1 LETTIVR
8 NRLDIIWDDSTEVL
22 KKVDFD
28 WLKGKT
34 VLVTG
39 ATGLIGTHVLTCLS
53 ILNNMGY
60 DMKVFGVCH
69 LDPEDYTKEIAR
81 HGRIVLIDD
90 PCFDADAIIH
100 LSGYAQPSKF
110 TGNQIET
117 IRINTELT
125 SRLLRQLRPWGKFLF
140 ASSSE
145 VYSGLANA
153 DEYQIGTTSPYHP
166 RAGYIEG
173 KRCGEAIVNAYRLQG
188 VDARSARLS
197 LVYGPGARR
206 GDSRAVSTFIDQSLK
221 DGRVQMKF
229 SGGEMRTFCYIRDA
243 VETMWNILLRGQS
256 PVYNVGSPNS
266 YTVETVARE
275 IARLS
280 GSKLVTCENQLAG
293 ASGNVVVSVLR
304 AMNEFRKIE
313 FVGLEEG
320 LKNTIDWHR
329 GGV

>member
-1 LETTIVR
+1 MR
-8 NRLDIIWDDSTEVL
+8 NRLDIIWSDATEVL
-22 KKVDFD
+22 KRVDFD

-69 LDPEDYTKEIAR
+69 SDPEDYTKEIAR
-81 HGRIVLIDD
+81 HGRIVLIDE
-90 PCFDADAIIH
+90 PFAPADVVLH
-100 LSGYAQPSKF
+100 LAGYAQPSKF
-110 TGNQIET
+110 TVNQLET
-117 IRINTELT
+117 IRINTAMT
-125 SRLLRQLRPWGKFLF
+125 AKLLSTLKPGGKFLF

-145 VYSGLANA
+145 VYSGLSTA
-153 DEYQIGTTSPYHP
+153 DESQIGTTSPYHR
-166 RAGYIEG
+166 RAGYIQG
-173 KRCGEAIVNAYRLQG
+173 KMCGEAIVNAFRESG

-206 GDSRAVSTFIDQSLK
+206 GDSRAISSFIDQSLRE
-221 DGRVQMKF
+221 GLIQMKF
-229 SGGEMRTFCYIRDA
+229 SGSEYRTFCYIRDA
-243 VETMWNILLRGQS
+243 IEMMWNILLHGTQ
-256 PVYNVGSPNS
+256 PVYNVGSPNT
-266 YTVETVARE
+266 YTIDFIASE
-275 IARLS
+275 IAYMS
-280 GSKLVTCENQLAG
+280 DSKLAPGQNQLSG
-293 ASGNVVVSVLR
+293 ASGNVVMDVWRV
-304 AMNEFRKIE
+304 MKEFKKTH

>member
-1 LETTIVR
+1 MR

-39 ATGLIGTHVLTCLS
+39 ATGLIGTHVLTCLA

-69 LDPEDYTKEIAR
+69 SDPEDYTKEIAR
-81 HGRIVLIDD
+81 HGRIVLIDE
-90 PCFDADAIIH
+90 PFAPADVVLH
-100 LSGYAQPSKF
+100 LAGYAQPSKF
-110 TGNQIET
+110 TVNQLET
-117 IRINTELT
+117 IRINTT
-125 SRLLRQLRPWGKFLF
+125 MTAKLLSTLKPGGKFLF

-145 VYSGLANA
+145 VYSGLSTA
-153 DEYQIGTTSPYHP
+153 DEFQIGTTDPYHP

-173 KRCGEAIVNAYRLQG
+173 KRCGEAIVNAFRESG

-206 GDSRAVSTFIDQSLK
+206 GDSRAISSFIDQSLRY
-221 DGRVQMKF
+221 GLVQMKF
-229 SGGEMRTFCYIRDA
+229 SGNELRTFCYIRDA
-243 VETMWNILLRGQS
+243 IEMMWNILLHGTA
-256 PVYNVGSPNS
+256 PVYNVGSPKS
-266 YTVETVARE
+266 YTIETIARE
-275 IARLS
+275 IAWIS
-280 GSKLVTCENQLAG
+280 NSKLLTRKNQLAG
-293 ASGNVVVSVLR
+293 ASGNVVMDVFRVMSQFNK
-304 AMNEFRKIE
+304 MN